1 MRLYGVCAASA
12 ANALVTLQLS
22 DRAISIHFKK
32 GAPDFVDS
40 THPEDSLQAFL
51 LASGLATPQQIGLA
65 DAQKA
70 RFGGELLPALF
81 GLGLLN
87 PSMAFQQL
95 TERSALLVSKALA
108 AERGS
113 FTLEQVELPGA
124 KAMPLGNTWSVY
136 LEQLRRVPA
145 SDIRRRLNAVFD
157 APVMR
162 ANSWVT
168 LADLKLQPQEV
179 RALNSFD
186 GARSLSQLLL
196 ESPLDADVCMRT
208 AWMLASLELVTFS
221 GAELSAAPTPP
232 PDQPFEAAPAPV
244 AAVPGPPRAV
254 APGIPP
260 GAAAPRTSVPYP
272 QAKPRPP
279 PPVMAPPA
287 PAAAPPAAPAAPAR
301 PVITPQG
308 ATAVKPPAAAA
319 PARPVTGPVNPPV
332 APSRAVTQP
341 LNPPPAAPARAVTQP
356 LSAAPPAAASAGAE
370 LKEVLVLLEK
380 MKQQNYLEVLGVPRE
395 ADAGK
400 VKIAYFKLAK
410 LYHPD
415 TVPQGSPEA
424 FAQAKADIFALI
436 GEANR
441 TLSDAK
447 LKADYL
453 AELDAGGKKGEKVD
467 ITTLLQAEEF
477 FQRGQV
483 LVKNRKW
490 VEAVKSLDDA
500 IKANDKE
507 GEYYGWRGWAKY
519 FTLEATDKSKAHLDA
534 MRDIEASLKANPN
547 AAAVHYFYGFLWKL
561 KGDLAKAKA
570 SFKKCVELDPRH
582 IDAQRELRTMAGK

>member
-1 MRLYGVCAASA
+1 
-12 ANALVTLQLS
+12 
-22 DRAISIHFKK
+22 
-32 GAPDFVDS
+32 
-40 THPEDSLQAFL
+40 
-51 LASGLATPQQIGLA
+51 
-65 DAQKA
+65 
-70 RFGGELLPALF
+70 
-81 GLGLLN
+81 
-87 PSMAFQQL
+87 
-95 TERSALLVSKALA
+95 
-108 AERGS
+108 
-113 FTLEQVELPGA
+113 
-124 KAMPLGNTWSVY
+124 
-136 LEQLRRVPA
+136 
-145 SDIRRRLNAVFD
+145 
-157 APVMR
+157 
-162 ANSWVT
+162 
-168 LADLKLQPQEV
+168 
-179 RALNSFD
+179 
-186 GARSLSQLLL
+186 
-196 ESPLDADVCMRT
+196 
-208 AWMLASLELVTFS
+208 
-221 GAELSAAPTPP
+221 
-232 PDQPFEAAPAPV
+232 
-244 AAVPGPPRAV
+244 
-254 APGIPP
+254 
-260 GAAAPRTSVPYP
+260 
-272 QAKPRPP
+272 
-279 PPVMAPPA
+279 
-287 PAAAPPAAPAAPAR
+287 
-301 PVITPQG
+301 
-308 ATAVKPPAAAA
+308 
-319 PARPVTGPVNPPV
+319 VTGPVNPPV

-341 LNPPPAAPARAVTQP
+341 LNPPPAAPSRAVTQP
-356 LSAAPPAAASAGAE
+356 LSASPPAAGSGGAE
-370 LKEVLVLLEK
+370 VKEVLVLLEK

-424 FAQAKADIFALI
+424 LAQAKADIFALI

-441 TLSDAK
+441 TLADAK

-519 FTLEATDKSKAHLDA
+519 FTLEEKDKSKAHIEAL
-534 MRDIEASLKANPN
+534 RDIEASLKANPN
-547 AAAVHYFYGFLWKL
+547 AASVHYFHGFLWKL